1 MLWESIVLALAPV
14 FLDSLVGDVLKYD
27 RLLTEGLAFNVTHDT
42 ILRRNEVLSFLTS
55 LATSSFIMG
64 IQQIT
69 LSYTLLAIA
78 WLLVSFSLC
87 FSIAPLVK
95 ADQVTAPKLFKLQEF
110 LIEKKMLLR
119 FMFVAVVV
127 LHQLMQEG
135 VIP

>member
-64 IQQIT
+64 IQQIA
-69 LSYTLLAIA
+69 LSYTLLAIT
-78 WLLVSFSLC
+78 WLLVAFSLC

-95 ADQVTAPKLFKLQEF
+95 ADEVTAPKLFKLQEF
-110 LIEKKMLLR
+110 LIKKKVLLR
-119 FMFVAVVV
+119 FMFVAIVV
-127 LHQLMQEG
+127 LHQLIQEG